1 MGLGEIILKGVHHCE
16 QDVLFEVFHNYLC
29 AINSSDLICWF
40 ESVSYYS
47 TGLQQYSCCSDPRPS
62 CLFDDLLSLGLAN
75 SRAGAEEQKMKQE
88 ILRAH
93 SEYAKKMQVLMREQR
108 NDILNAISVVTA
120 YLQVGQYE
128 RAQNYLEFMAAD
140 QFDKCDYHSCV
151 FPDDPWEKIVQQ
163 KQEQAKQ
170 HQIQFIVEQDAEP
183 PTDEDVKRLI
193 ARLMANLVD
202 DAFQAAGK
210 IANPK
215 VWLRYY
221 ADDQQ
226 LVLEVEH
233 NNTKFKKPEQKGQG
247 EHPNCGAYKLPICR
261 QIASEVGGKLTVVK
275 PESVHLPFCY
285 ACES

>member
-1 MGLGEIILKGVHHCE
+1 MNRTFCSKFFIIICALSIVVILYAGLN
-16 QDVLFEVFHNYLC
+16 LFLITARDF
-29 AINSSDLICWF
+29 SSI
-40 ESVSYYS
+40 VAAVIH
-47 TGLQQYSCCSDPRPS
+47 
-62 CLFDDLLSLGLAN
+62 GLAVCLMIFFLWAL
-75 SRAGAEEQKMKQE
+75 RILGQVREEQKMKQE
-88 ILRAH
+88 VLRAQA
-93 SEYAKKMQVLMREQR
+93 EYAKKMQVLMREQR

-275 PESVHLPFCY
+275 TGKAFIYRFVMPVK
-285 ACES
+285 AKQTA

>member
-1 MGLGEIILKGVHHCE
+1 MNRTFCSKFFIIICVLSIVVILYAGLN
-16 QDVLFEVFHNYLC
+16 LFLITARDFSSIVAA
-29 AINSSDLICWF
+29 AIH
-40 ESVSYYS
+40 
-47 TGLQQYSCCSDPRPS
+47 
-62 CLFDDLLSLGLAN
+62 GLAVCLMIFFLWAL
-75 SRAGAEEQKMKQE
+75 RILGQVREEQKMKQE
-88 ILRAH
+88 ILRAQA
-93 SEYAKKMQVLMREQR
+93 EYAKKMQVLMREQR

-275 PESVHLPFCY
+275 TGKAFIYRFVMPVK
-285 ACES
+285 AKQTA

>member
-1 MGLGEIILKGVHHCE
+1 MNRTFCSKFFIIICVLSIVVILYAGLN
-16 QDVLFEVFHNYLC
+16 LFLITARDFSSIVAA
-29 AINSSDLICWF
+29 AIH
-40 ESVSYYS
+40 
-47 TGLQQYSCCSDPRPS
+47 
-62 CLFDDLLSLGLAN
+62 GLAVCLMIFFLWAL
-75 SRAGAEEQKMKQE
+75 RILGQVREEQKMKQE
-88 ILRAH
+88 ILRAQA
-93 SEYAKKMQVLMREQR
+93 EYAKKMQVLMREQR

-275 PESVHLPFCY
+275 PEKRSSTVLLCL
-285 ACES
+285 

>member
-1 MGLGEIILKGVHHCE
+1 MNRTFCSKFFIIISALSIVVILYAGLN
-16 QDVLFEVFHNYLC
+16 LFLITARDF
-29 AINSSDLICWF
+29 SSI
-40 ESVSYYS
+40 VAAVIH
-47 TGLQQYSCCSDPRPS
+47 
-62 CLFDDLLSLGLAN
+62 GLAVCLMIFFLWAL
-75 SRAGAEEQKMKQE
+75 RILGQVREEQKMKQE
-88 ILRAH
+88 ILRAQA
-93 SEYAKKMQVLMREQR
+93 EYAKKMQVLMREQR

-275 PESVHLPFCY
+275 TGKAFIYRFVMPVK
-285 ACES
+285 AKQTA

>member
-1 MGLGEIILKGVHHCE
+1 MNRTLCSKFFIIICALSIVVILYAGLN
-16 QDVLFEVFHNYLC
+16 LFLITARDF
-29 AINSSDLICWF
+29 SSI
-40 ESVSYYS
+40 VAAVIH
-47 TGLQQYSCCSDPRPS
+47 
-62 CLFDDLLSLGLAN
+62 GLAVCLMIFFLWAL
-75 SRAGAEEQKMKQE
+75 RILGQVREEQKMKQE
-88 ILRAH
+88 ILRAQA
-93 SEYAKKMQVLMREQR
+93 EYAKKMQVLMREQR

-275 PESVHLPFCY
+275 TGKAFIYRFVMPVK
-285 ACES
+285 AKQTA

>member
-1 MGLGEIILKGVHHCE
+1 MNRTFCSKFFIIICVLSIVVILYAGLN
-16 QDVLFEVFHNYLC
+16 LFLITARDF
-29 AINSSDLICWF
+29 SSI
-40 ESVSYYS
+40 VAAVIH
-47 TGLQQYSCCSDPRPS
+47 
-62 CLFDDLLSLGLAN
+62 GLAVCLMIFFLWAL
-75 SRAGAEEQKMKQE
+75 RILGQVREEQKMKQE
-88 ILRAH
+88 ILRAQA
-93 SEYAKKMQVLMREQR
+93 EYAKKMQVLMREQR

-275 PESVHLPFCY
+275 TGKAFIYRFVMPVK
-285 ACES
+285 AKQTA